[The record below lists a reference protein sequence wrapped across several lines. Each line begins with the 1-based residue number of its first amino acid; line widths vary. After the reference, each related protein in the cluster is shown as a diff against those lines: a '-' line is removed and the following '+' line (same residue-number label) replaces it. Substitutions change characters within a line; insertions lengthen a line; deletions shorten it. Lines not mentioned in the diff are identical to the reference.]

1 MWLELEP
8 ALLGGIATLGILKIL
23 SAVVTTSGLT
33 NFVISTV
40 LSSLSFTFFLSLG
53 SSWPCG
59 IGVFLPLLLL
69 TADFPETGVF
79 PDPDGLET
87 GDPPSLDS
95 ASKYEKRH
103 Y

>member
-1 MWLELEP
+1 M
-8 ALLGGIATLGILKIL
+8 LLAFRADRTADVASKD
-23 SAVVTTSGLT
+23 V
-33 NFVISTV
+33 
-40 LSSLSFTFFLSLG
+40 LSFTFFLSLG

-69 TADFPETGVF
+69 AADFPETGVF

-95 ASKYEKRH
+95 ASKYEKH